1 MCQRVLLVE
10 NSYQSNISITK
21 NTSFMFISLFHVLFY
36 FQCIVTV
43 TKSGNLRYINKF
55 DIFTEPS
62 ASIRPS
68 VTTTC
73 IALKKGI

>member
-1 MCQRVLLVE
+1 
-10 NSYQSNISITK
+10 
-21 NTSFMFISLFHVLFY
+21 MFISLFHVLFY

-68 VTTTC
+68 VATTC